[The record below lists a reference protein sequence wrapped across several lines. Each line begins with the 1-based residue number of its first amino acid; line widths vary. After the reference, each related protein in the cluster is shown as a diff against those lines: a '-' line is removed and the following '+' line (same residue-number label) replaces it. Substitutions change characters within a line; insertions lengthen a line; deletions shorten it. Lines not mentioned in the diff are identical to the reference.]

1 MVMRRART
9 GEPRPESL
17 IVFTHRLWP
26 GRKLLRGTIDRV
38 GSAVLVVAF
47 LAGDARVAL
56 AAGRWAAV
64 AGLRAEHPGSPWR
77 RVHAVLRQEDPKT
90 ARALFQPPP
99 GVLVRAE
106 WAAAR
111 GLHSGEIYTPPGPGR
126 AAR

>member
-9 GEPRPESL
+9 GETRPESL
-17 IVFTHRLWP
+17 IVCFHWLWP
-26 GRKLLRGTIDRV
+26 SRNLLRGANGRA

-47 LAGDARVAL
+47 LAGAALVAL
-56 AAGRWAAV
+56 AAGRWADA

-77 RVHAVLRQEDPKT
+77 RVHAVLRQEDPRT

-99 GVLVRAE
+99 GVPVRAG

-111 GLHSGEIYTPPGPGR
+111 GLHSGAIYTPPGPGR